1 MSANMTQGEK
11 SHQGGL
17 PRPTLIGAACL
28 VLLSLGAVAFGRAT
42 DIGVSHMEARNVVAT
57 RDVNFMDRSDG
68 GVDVIDAVSG
78 QPIDV
83 VQPGTNGFLR
93 GTLRG
98 LARQRRLS
106 DIGAEPPFRLTR
118 WSDGTFSL
126 EDRGTGQRIALEAF
140 GPTNAAVFARLLT
153 LRGTTP

>member
-42 DIGVSHMEARNVVAT
+42 DIGVSHMAASNVVAT

-68 GVDVIDAVSG
+68 GVDVIDG
-78 QPIDV
+78 
-83 VQPGTNGFLR
+83 
-93 GTLRG
+93 
-98 LARQRRLS
+98 RQRP
-106 DIGAEPPFRLTR
+106 A
-118 WSDGTFSL
+118 
-126 EDRGTGQRIALEAF
+126 DRCRAARNQRIPAWHCAKRRTESANSVCSSVKSKFMGL
-140 GPTNAAVFARLLT
+140 V
-153 LRGTTP
+153 